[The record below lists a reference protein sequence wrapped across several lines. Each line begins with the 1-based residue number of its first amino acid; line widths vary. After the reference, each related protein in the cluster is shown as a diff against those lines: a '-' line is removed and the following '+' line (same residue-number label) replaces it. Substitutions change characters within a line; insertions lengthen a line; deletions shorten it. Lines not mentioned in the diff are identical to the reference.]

1 MQRVLNGIERAQNG
15 DMRVI
20 TKDKVW
26 VNKETRQSVLVLY
39 VSDELVT
46 YQAADSQTPVPM
58 RKFIFLQDF
67 ERLL

>member
-1 MQRVLNGIERAQNG
+1 MMIK
-15 DMRVI
+15 
-20 TKDKVW
+20 KDEVW
-26 VNKETRQSVLVLY
+26 VNKETRKAVLVLW

-46 YQAADSQTPVPM
+46 YQVADSQTPVPV

>member
-1 MQRVLNGIERAQNG
+1 MICEAYTRDLVMIKKDGI
-15 DMRVI
+15 
-20 TKDKVW
+20 W
-26 VNKETRQSVLVLY
+26 VNKDTRQSVLVLW

-67 ERLL
+67 EELL

>member
-1 MQRVLNGIERAQNG
+1 MIS
-15 DMRVI
+15 
-20 TKDKVW
+20 KDKVW
-26 VNKETRQSVLVLY
+26 VNKETRQAVLILY

-67 ERLL
+67 EALL